1 MKPANERI
9 ALSTAATLLKQVMRV
24 LRHTNDGQAAL
35 IKQAIARVL
44 PVVGAEVE
52 APEPDDDAFFGAL
65 EALHGGEVAAE
76 LRDGPK
82 PEEPPVS
89 ANEQRLQQELAE
101 AQKKLSELQKPVT

>member
-1 MKPANERI
+1 
-9 ALSTAATLLKQVMRV
+9 
-24 LRHTNDGQAAL
+24 
-35 IKQAIARVL
+35 
-44 PVVGAEVE
+44 VVGAVVE

>member
-9 ALSTAATLLKQVMRV
+9 ALSTAATLLKQVVRV
-24 LRHTNDGQAAL
+24 LRYTNDGQAAL

-52 APEPDDDAFFGAL
+52 APEPDDAAFFGAL
-65 EALHGGEVAAE
+65 EALHGPEFATEA
-76 LRDGPK
+76 RDGPK
-82 PEEPPVS
+82 PEEPPAS

-101 AQKKLSELQKPVT
+101 AQKKLAELQKPVT